1 MTRLDRLTQQQEA
14 FVAALVSGKSQR
26 EAYFEAYPKSRNWK
40 PESVDSKACTL
51 FKKDKVRARYDQ
63 LIREY
68 QDKLRLEAFYD
79 RDQAINDLLWLKEEA
94 RDTIQEN
101 GLRQAS
107 AQAYLNCIKEL
118 GNLID
123 LYPNKVNKTEL
134 TVDAVVDNNNPFA
147 ELTTEQL
154 LKLAGDYDAEE

>member
-1 MTRLDRLTQQQEA
+1 MTRLDRLTSQQET
-14 FVAALVSGKSQR
+14 FVAALVAGKSQYN
-26 EAYFEAYPKSRNWK
+26 AYLEAYPNAKNWK
-40 PESVDSKACTL
+40 RTTVDPKASNL
-51 FKKDKVRARYDQ
+51 FKQDKIQARYKK
-63 LIREY
+63 LLEEY

-134 TVDAVVDNNNPFA
+134 TVDAVVDNNNPFS